1 MRAPPERPRVIMNRI
16 IGKKGIKR
24 SIRRV
29 PVYLFILAVTL
40 ISVFPFLWMVS
51 ASFKTEVT
59 VFEYPIKWIPKD
71 PRWQNY
77 VEIFQKVSLLVYFK
91 NTFIIS
97 ISITLIQI
105 FLASLAAY
113 AFAKIVFPGRDVL
126 FILFLATLMIPYQVI
141 MIPIFVIVK
150 SMGLIDTRLGLILS
164 CSFNAFSI
172 FFMKQYYMT
181 IPNELVEAA
190 RIDGLNEVKIYTS
203 IMIPLAKPALA
214 TLAIYSFVGAW
225 NDFLGPLIL
234 LSSDQ
239 ILTIQLGIRKFITQY
254 SADYELIMATSV
266 LAILPILVVF
276 LYFQKY
282 FVKGLALSGL
292 KA

>member
-1 MRAPPERPRVIMNRI
+1 MINRI
-16 IGKKGIKR
+16 RSKKNIKR
-24 SIRRV
+24 FINRF
-29 PVYLFILAVTL
+29 PVYLFILLITL
-40 ISVFPFLWMVS
+40 SSVFPFLWMLS
-51 ASFKTEVT
+51 ASFKTEAT
-59 VFEYPIKWIPKD
+59 VFEYPIKWIPEN

-77 VEIFQKVSLLVYFK
+77 VEIFQKVNLLVYFK

-97 ISITLIQI
+97 VSITLIQI
-105 FLASLAAY
+105 FLSSLAAY
-113 AFAKIVFPGRDVL
+113 AFAKITFPVRDIL

-150 SMGLIDTRLGLILS
+150 SMGLIDTRAGLILS

-190 RIDGLNEVKIYTS
+190 RIDGLNEMKIYS
-203 IMIPLAKPALA
+203 LIMLPLSKPALA
-214 TLAIYSFVGAW
+214 TLAIYTFVGAW

-234 LSSDQ
+234 LSSDSN
-239 ILTIQLGIRKFITQY
+239 LTIQLGIRKFITQY

-266 LAILPILVVF
+266 LAIIPILIIF

-282 FVKGLALSGL
+282 FVRGLALSGL